1 MLNDKHISAKDYECA
16 MKVLNKFEMKNM
28 WDCHNLDF
36 NTNVLL

>member
-1 MLNDKHISAKDYECA
+1 MLNDKHISA
-16 MKVLNKFEMKNM
+16 MKVINKFEMKNM